1 MIEQINRKRVNG
13 YLQAKGT
20 KIVNGQG
27 EEIILTGWGLGNWLL
42 CEGYMWMSY
51 KSKRFDRPHRIE
63 QVIRELTGSKY
74 SEYFWKQFREN
85 YITKEDIK
93 AMADLGYNSVRIPFN
108 WRIFMEDEE
117 EIIWKEDGFT
127 LLDRCIDWCEEYRI
141 YAFLDLHG
149 APGGQ
154 TGANIDD
161 SVDDIPRLFIDAD
174 KWDKCIKLWEK
185 LALRYR
191 DRWIVGGYDL
201 LNEPIRPEANG
212 TNFDYL
218 LPKLGQFY
226 EEAIAAIRRVDKKH
240 MLSIEG
246 HHWST
251 DTSVFHKRYDDNM
264 VIHFHRYGCMPDI
277 SAYEEYL
284 ELSKR
289 LQQPLWLGETGEN
302 VMEWFTAMYPLAVS
316 CGIGHNLWPWKKMAR
331 TNSPCAIRKPQ
342 NWEKIIGYAEGGPH
356 PGYQEARKILDEFL
370 NNIKYA
376 NCEHHPEVT
385 NAVFRTPGCRVRA
398 TDFEHFP
405 GKGISYS
412 GIRSENNFCRY
423 RRNTGMKIIEL
434 YDIRQRE
441 RKFAFDSMWDRFA
454 LELMNGEFAEYAIYN
469 VKDNAT
475 VSLELHCEGEA
486 EIILYQENKEIGR
499 VIVKKTNGLFA
510 TDPMNLMPADST
522 RIRVEVRS
530 GKIIMETI
538 CFKA

>member
-1 MIEQINRKRVNG
+1 MIEQMNRKRVHG

-20 KIVNGQG
+20 KIVNEQG

-51 KSKRFDRPHRIE
+51 KSKRFDRPHRME

-74 SEYFWKQFREN
+74 ADYFWKQFREN
-85 YITKEDIK
+85 YIAKEDIK
-93 AMADLGYNSVRIPFN
+93 AMADLGYNSVRIPIN

-117 EIIWKEDGFT
+117 EIIWKEDGFA

-161 SVDDIPRLFIDAD
+161 SVDDVPRLFIDAD
-174 KWDKCIKLWEK
+174 KWEKCIRLWEK

-218 LPKLGQFY
+218 LPKLAQFY
-226 EEAIAAIRRVDKKH
+226 EEVIAAIRQVDKKH

-264 VIHFHRYGCMPDI
+264 LIHFHRYGCIPDI

-284 ELSKR
+284 ELSER

-302 VMEWFTAMYPLAVS
+302 VTEWFTAMYPLAVS
-316 CGIGHNLWPWKKMAR
+316 CGIGYNLWPWKKMAR
-331 TNSPCAIRKPQ
+331 ANSPCTIRKPN
-342 NWEKIIGYAEGGPH
+342 NWEKIIEYAEGCPH
-356 PGYQEARKILDEFL
+356 PGYRKARQILDEFL
-370 NNIKYA
+370 ENIKYA

-385 NAVFRTPGCRVRA
+385 NAVFRKPGCRVRA

-405 GKGISYS
+405 GKCISYS
-412 GIRSENNFCRY
+412 GMRLENNYYHY
-423 RRNTGMKIIEL
+423 RRNTGMKIVEL
-434 YDIRQRE
+434 YNISQRE

-454 LELMNGEFAEYAIYN
+454 LELMNGEFADYAIHD
-469 VKDNAT
+469 VKENAT
-475 VSLELHCEGEA
+475 VALELYCESDA
-486 EIILYQENKEIGR
+486 EIILYQDNIIIGQM
-499 VIVKKTNGLFA
+499 VVKKTDGLYV
-510 TDPMNLMPADST
+510 TTPIKLLPAESS
-522 RIRVEVRS
+522 RIRVKVRS
-530 GKIIMETI
+530 GKVIMETV
-538 CFKA
+538 CFEP